1 MNKVLQKVG
10 QAGLMTITGY
20 EIGKSVNSNKDTEI
34 QHSDTR
40 EVPQVTQVH
49 DRMSDEKILLIVI
62 IALLVVFALAA
73 VRVMRKRKSE
83 RLV

>member
-1 MNKVLQKVG
+1 MNKILQKVG
-10 QAGLMTITGY
+10 QAGVMAMMGY
-20 EIGKSVNSNKDTEI
+20 EVGQSVNSNKDTEI

-40 EVPQVTQVH
+40 EVPQVIQVH

-62 IALLVVFALAA
+62 IALLVLFALAA
-73 VRVMRKRKSE
+73 VKVIRKRKSE